1 MYASLELKGALTG
14 ARYLAGLK
22 GQLAERFAARLD
34 ALSALDATRHRHSP
48 LAIAEHWE
56 KPLSGGVRL
65 ESGRDFELPVLT
77 QNFIHKSLDDLSA
90 LGVL

>member
-1 MYASLELKGALTG
+1 MPSPV
-14 ARYLAGLK
+14 RYLASLK
-22 GQLAERFAARLD
+22 
-34 ALSALDATRHRHSP
+34 ATRRRHSP

-65 ESGRDFELPVLT
+65 FELPVLT
-77 QNFIHKSLDDLSA
+77 QSFIHKSLDDLSA